1 MTRAALAVALMA
13 TALDV
18 GAVAAQEV
26 PANLAPTAV
35 LDDVTVDEGS
45 GADELKSQGADKTTY
60 CLCSVCCAYVALF
73 SR

>member
-1 MTRAALAVALMA
+1 MA

-60 CLCSVCCAYVALF
+60 CL
-73 SR
+73 